1 MLLLGWLAGCGEKV
15 SVNGTEGDRHQ
26 ENDSISRRVTGAVGP
41 DAELAVWS
49 SGIWT
54 MNADGSNRTQVYD
67 SSASDPAW
75 APDGEKVAFTRIV
88 EESADASATPESIP
102 SIVIMNADGSDQREL
117 LDEPASDPAWSPDGK
132 KIAFSKSTPNGL
144 SFIYIMNA
152 DGCGKRRLTPPDS
165 DNEHPEQGPAWSPGS
180 LQCVR

>member
-75 APDGEKVAFTRIV
+75 SPDGEKV
-88 EESADASATPESIP
+88 
-102 SIVIMNADGSDQREL
+102 
-117 LDEPASDPAWSPDGK
+117 
-132 KIAFSKSTPNGL
+132 AFSKSTPNGL